1 MYDKQGLNLSIDY
14 IDYDR
19 EMATFTDEDTG
30 DEITTTM
37 ERRGEVLLIHYR
49 GRVID
54 LNDIDIMM

>member
-14 IDYDR
+14 VDYSR
-19 EMATFTDEDTG
+19 KMVTFTDEDTG

-37 ERRGEVLLIHYR
+37 ECRGESLLIYYR

-54 LNDIDIMM
+54 LNDIELMM